1 MEFYKA
7 GTSLDEGE
15 KFCCQF
21 TKDLYWQNIESDEK
35 NYIVIN
41 CEDLNQA
48 KKLDD
53 FLWENISDIFLPH
66 KICNDLDSPDA
77 PILISF
83 PGIKHPCNKNTYLIN
98 LNPKL
103 PSNFQDFKSSYQLVI
118 EDEQRVDF
126 DINGNPKDRVCIY
139 QNWLYLVPIN
149 SKENFTISSVRYI

>member
-41 CEDLNQA
+41 CKDLNQA

-118 EDEQRVDF
+118 EDGGEYQKIARESF
-126 DINGNPKDRVCIY
+126 KVCLEYGIKP
-139 QNWLYLVPIN
+139 N
-149 SKENFTISSVRYI
+149 YIG

>member
-48 KKLDD
+48 KK
-53 FLWENISDIFLPH
+53 I
-66 KICNDLDSPDA
+66 
-77 PILISF
+77 
-83 PGIKHPCNKNTYLIN
+83 
-98 LNPKL
+98 
-103 PSNFQDFKSSYQLVI
+103 
-118 EDEQRVDF
+118 R
-126 DINGNPKDRVCIY
+126 
-139 QNWLYLVPIN
+139 
-149 SKENFTISSVRYI
+149 

>member
-48 KKLDD
+48 KKLDAVSYTH
-53 FLWENISDIFLPH
+53 LTLPT
-66 KICNDLDSPDA
+66 KA
-77 PILISF
+77 E
-83 PGIKHPCNKNTYLIN
+83 
-98 LNPKL
+98 
-103 PSNFQDFKSSYQLVI
+103 V
-118 EDEQRVDF
+118 
-126 DINGNPKDRVCIY
+126 
-139 QNWLYLVPIN
+139 
-149 SKENFTISSVRYI
+149 

>member
-118 EDEQRVDF
+118 D
-126 DINGNPKDRVCIY
+126 CL
-139 QNWLYLVPIN
+139 LYT
-149 SKENFTISSVRYI
+149 SDAADD

>member
-83 PGIKHPCNKNTYLIN
+83 PGIKHPCNKNTYSVSYTHLT
-98 LNPKL
+98 L
-103 PSNFQDFKSSYQLVI
+103 P
-118 EDEQRVDF
+118 
-126 DINGNPKDRVCIY
+126 
-139 QNWLYLVPIN
+139 
-149 SKENFTISSVRYI
+149 TICSV